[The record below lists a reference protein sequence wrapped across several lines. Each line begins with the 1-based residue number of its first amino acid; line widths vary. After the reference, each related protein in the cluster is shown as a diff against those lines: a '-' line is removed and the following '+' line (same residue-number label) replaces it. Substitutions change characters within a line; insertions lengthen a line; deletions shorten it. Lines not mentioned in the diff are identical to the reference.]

1 MFNPITSRYVESRE
15 IFKTVVPILTANI
28 IPTLPQFSEI
38 VRVQAAFRL
47 SRPLF
52 VSLIF
57 PATQDNFPRIL
68 KAQHVDRNRY
78 MFVNTNF
85 FCSV

>member
-1 MFNPITSRYVESRE
+1 MFSPITSRYVESRE

-28 IPTLPQFSEI
+28 ISTLPQFSEI

-47 SRPLF
+47 SRPLCA
-52 VSLIF
+52 SLIF
-57 PATQDNFPRIL
+57 PATQDDFPRIL
-68 KAQHVDRNRY
+68 KAQHVD
-78 MFVNTNF
+78 MCVNTNF